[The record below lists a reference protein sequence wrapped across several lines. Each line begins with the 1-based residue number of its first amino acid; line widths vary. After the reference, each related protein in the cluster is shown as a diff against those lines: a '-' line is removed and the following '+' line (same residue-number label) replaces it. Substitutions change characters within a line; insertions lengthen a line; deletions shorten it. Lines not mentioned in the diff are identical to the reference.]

1 MTEHDI
7 GKMITCTIDSMPVPW
22 EKLWT
27 VFRKILQLTQR
38 ENENNII
45 QKEENSEVE
54 TTGEEER
61 DAVNVEV
68 KYQIMQI
75 FAGTVEVLPE
85 TI

>member
-22 EKLWT
+22 GKLWT
-27 VFRKILQLTQR
+27 VSKILQLTQR

-54 TTGEEER
+54 TTGEEE
-61 DAVNVEV
+61 
-68 KYQIMQI
+68 
-75 FAGTVEVLPE
+75 
-85 TI
+85 

>member
-54 TTGEEER
+54 TCKFLQELWKSYQKQYDMAGSAGEG
-61 DAVNVEV
+61 
-68 KYQIMQI
+68 K
-75 FAGTVEVLPE
+75 
-85 TI
+85 

>member
-45 QKEENSEVE
+45 QKKKI
-54 TTGEEER
+54 
-61 DAVNVEV
+61 V
-68 KYQIMQI
+68 KWKQRGKKNEMQ
-75 FAGTVEVLPE
+75 
-85 TI
+85 

>member
-54 TTGEEER
+54 TTGEEEL

>member
-45 QKEENSEVE
+45 PKEENSEVE
-54 TTGEEER
+54 TTGEEEL

>member
-45 QKEENSEVE
+45 QKEEK
-54 TTGEEER
+54 TTIKQKNE
-61 DAVNVEV
+61 A
-68 KYQIMQI
+68 YS
-75 FAGTVEVLPE
+75 

>member
-7 GKMITCTIDSMPVPW
+7 GKMITCTIDSMQVPW

-54 TTGEEER
+54 TTGEEE
-61 DAVNVEV
+61 
-68 KYQIMQI
+68 
-75 FAGTVEVLPE
+75 
-85 TI
+85 

>member
-45 QKEENSEVE
+45 QKEVE
-54 TTGEEER
+54 TTGEEE
-61 DAVNVEV
+61 
-68 KYQIMQI
+68 
-75 FAGTVEVLPE
+75 
-85 TI
+85 

>member
-38 ENENNII
+38 ENEN
-45 QKEENSEVE
+45 SEVE
-54 TTGEEER
+54 TTGEEE
-61 DAVNVEV
+61 
-68 KYQIMQI
+68 
-75 FAGTVEVLPE
+75 
-85 TI
+85 

>member
-7 GKMITCTIDSMPVPW
+7 GNMITCTIDSMPVPW

-54 TTGEEER
+54 TTGEEE
-61 DAVNVEV
+61 
-68 KYQIMQI
+68 
-75 FAGTVEVLPE
+75 
-85 TI
+85 

>member
-38 ENENNII
+38 EKKKKIVKWKQRGKKNE
-45 QKEENSEVE
+45 
-54 TTGEEER
+54 
-61 DAVNVEV
+61 
-68 KYQIMQI
+68 MQ
-75 FAGTVEVLPE
+75 
-85 TI
+85 

>member
-22 EKLWT
+22 ERLWT

-45 QKEENSEVE
+45 PKEENSEVE
-54 TTGEEER
+54 TTGEEE
-61 DAVNVEV
+61 
-68 KYQIMQI
+68 
-75 FAGTVEVLPE
+75 
-85 TI
+85 

>member
-45 QKEENSEVE
+45 PKEENSEVE
-54 TTGEEER
+54 TTGEEYRGGHKCQKEDLEYMEGSTFQR
-61 DAVNVEV
+61 H
-68 KYQIMQI
+68 
-75 FAGTVEVLPE
+75 
-85 TI
+85 

>member
-1 MTEHDI
+1 MVYKVERGEKDMTEHDI

-54 TTGEEER
+54 TTGEEE
-61 DAVNVEV
+61 
-68 KYQIMQI
+68 
-75 FAGTVEVLPE
+75 
-85 TI
+85 

>member
-54 TTGEEER
+54 TTGE
-61 DAVNVEV
+61 
-68 KYQIMQI
+68 
-75 FAGTVEVLPE
+75 
-85 TI
+85 

>member
-45 QKEENSEVE
+45 QKEEKYLASSLPDK
-54 TTGEEER
+54 EE
-61 DAVNVEV
+61 
-68 KYQIMQI
+68 QQ
-75 FAGTVEVLPE
+75 TLPG
-85 TI
+85 

>member
-45 QKEENSEVE
+45 QKEENSEV
-54 TTGEEER
+54 
-61 DAVNVEV
+61 V

>member
-7 GKMITCTIDSMPVPW
+7 GKMITCTIDSMSVPW

-54 TTGEEER
+54 TTGEEE
-61 DAVNVEV
+61 
-68 KYQIMQI
+68 
-75 FAGTVEVLPE
+75 
-85 TI
+85 

>member
-38 ENENNII
+38 EMRITSYKKKKIVKWKQWGKKNE
-45 QKEENSEVE
+45 
-54 TTGEEER
+54 
-61 DAVNVEV
+61 
-68 KYQIMQI
+68 MQ
-75 FAGTVEVLPE
+75 
-85 TI
+85 

>member
-45 QKEENSEVE
+45 QK
-54 TTGEEER
+54 R
-61 DAVNVEV
+61 R
-68 KYQIMQI
+68 KQ
-75 FAGTVEVLPE
+75 
-85 TI
+85 